1 MKRVLLS
8 VIIAAI
14 SLLGPAHPTGQAA
27 PRSDGNIYL
36 PLIARTREN
45 PLHTGIATYY

>member
-14 SLLGPAHPTGQAA
+14 SLLGPAHPIGQAA

-36 PLIARTREN
+36 P
-45 PLHTGIATYY
+45 